1 MWAAAEPFARL
12 TCQPESWQVAD
23 GRDETGNWCRLTFDT
38 GERYQVWEDQG
49 RLTIRSV
56 SRDQAVEYTLDPEEA
71 DALAQA
77 LIDAAREIPGSVLT
91 LTVAE

>member
-1 MWAAAEPFARL
+1 M
-12 TCQPESWQVAD
+12 
-23 GRDETGNWCRLTFDT
+23 
-38 GERYQVWEDQG
+38 
-49 RLTIRSV
+49 
-56 SRDQAVEYTLDPEEA
+56 DPEEA